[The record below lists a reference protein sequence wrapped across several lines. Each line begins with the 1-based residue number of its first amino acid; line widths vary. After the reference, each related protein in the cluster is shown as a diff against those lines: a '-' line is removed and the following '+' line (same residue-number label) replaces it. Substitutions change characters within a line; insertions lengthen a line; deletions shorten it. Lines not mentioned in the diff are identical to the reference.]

1 MSLGFKG
8 TGGLTMRP
16 RQELS
21 ERSEQCF
28 TPGTGNGIRGAHH
41 TKPTSP
47 PQNHLATWSS
57 FAMATEVLSCETED
71 VPLNNPTIG
80 LLMPQVLP
88 HNFGRQLHGAES
100 SLKSQ
105 WSSLAG
111 PGVQGGDSQHW
122 VCRESQRMHWW
133 KTKWQHSPLFHAS
146 SLHEQNSPNTPHLD
160 ENLAPNAAFP
170 KKHPRPLAIEL
181 FLTCYPPATASLRVL
196 GSCTGGAQLWSP
208 TPHTY
213 VFTHLPQCSTHIP
226 ACTHTPA
233 PKTLLFFG
241 GGRGATKGWLPSRV
255 NEKPSRC

>member
-21 ERSEQCF
+21 ERSEQYF
-28 TPGTGNGIRGAHH
+28 TPGTGKGIHGAHH

-105 WSSLAG
+105 
-111 PGVQGGDSQHW
+111 
-122 VCRESQRMHWW
+122 
-133 KTKWQHSPLFHAS
+133 
-146 SLHEQNSPNTPHLD
+146 
-160 ENLAPNAAFP
+160 
-170 KKHPRPLAIEL
+170 
-181 FLTCYPPATASLRVL
+181 
-196 GSCTGGAQLWSP
+196 
-208 TPHTY
+208 
-213 VFTHLPQCSTHIP
+213 
-226 ACTHTPA
+226 
-233 PKTLLFFG
+233 
-241 GGRGATKGWLPSRV
+241 
-255 NEKPSRC
+255 